1 MTHRIARLP
10 GTRGWTIGRR
20 CRLVVGL
27 VCLAN
32 VIGSAEAGQ
41 QSEPP
46 HLGTIEIVTHEV
58 FDRASGGG
66 SFPYRIANS
75 VHSGTRE
82 HVIQRELLF
91 ESGERFD
98 AELIEQTERNLR
110 ALSFLREARVVA
122 IPVDDDGDGRAER
135 MNVRVET
142 WDTWS
147 LEPVIH
153 IKQIED
159 HTVWK
164 AGFSDR
170 SLLGFG
176 KELTVSRRRNLD
188 RTLDRVLYHDPQ
200 LMGSRFVL
208 TASLA
213 NLSDGDDQFLRLDR
227 PYVSLADPWSLSV
240 RGGAYS
246 RRDPL
251 FEAGTA
257 ADWLSHRGQFAEVEF
272 GRAVRRRPT
281 SALRL
286 HVAYR
291 SQMARVGNDLRDF
304 GIAEVGFRSVEHRFT
319 QLTHVNRFERT
330 EDFNLGAQSYGTFGV
345 STAAFGGTGGRAF
358 FTAAGHSRGF
368 AFRDDH
374 FVVVGAGVG
383 ARHQRGV
390 WSNALAEVRLRY
402 LRKHSTRHS
411 LVGKA
416 EFRRG
421 HNLDGEVQLLLGA
434 ASGLRGYPVRQFAGT
449 RALLLSAEE
458 RWFVV
463 DDLLQLVSLGVAAFV
478 DTGFAWHADE
488 ALDLGDLHTAVGA
501 GLLVGSSR
509 LSSSGSAR
517 FDVGYAVNRVTDV
530 GRWLFFA
537 GSDIEF

>member
-1 MTHRIARLP
+1 MFRLP
-10 GTRGWTIGRR
+10 TRGR
-20 CRLVVGL
+20 CR
-27 VCLAN
+27 
-32 VIGSAEAGQ
+32 
-41 QSEPP
+41 
-46 HLGTIEIVTHEV
+46 
-58 FDRASGGG
+58 
-66 SFPYRIANS
+66 
-75 VHSGTRE
+75 
-82 HVIQRELLF
+82 
-91 ESGERFD
+91 
-98 AELIEQTERNLR
+98 
-110 ALSFLREARVVA
+110 
-122 IPVDDDGDGRAER
+122 
-135 MNVRVET
+135 
-142 WDTWS
+142 
-147 LEPVIH
+147 
-153 IKQIED
+153 
-159 HTVWK
+159 
-164 AGFSDR
+164 
-170 SLLGFG
+170 
-176 KELTVSRRRNLD
+176 
-188 RTLDRVLYHDPQ
+188 
-200 LMGSRFVL
+200 
-208 TASLA
+208 
-213 NLSDGDDQFLRLDR
+213 
-227 PYVSLADPWSLSV
+227 
-240 RGGAYS
+240 
-246 RRDPL
+246 
-251 FEAGTA
+251 FEAAPTA
-257 ADWLSHRGQFAEVEF
+257 AETRCLKPVRQSTGSPTGVSSLRSSS

-291 SQMARVGNDLRDF
+291 SQMARVGNDIRDF

-374 FVVVGAGVG
+374 FVRGWRRGSVPVISGESGATRWRRSGFVIYENIRP
-383 ARHQRGV
+383 RH
-390 WSNALAEVRLRY
+390 A
-402 LRKHSTRHS
+402 

-463 DDLLQLVSLGVAAFV
+463 DDVLQLVSLGVAAFV

-488 ALDLGDLHTAVGA
+488 AIDIGDLHTAVGA

-517 FDVGYAVNRVTDV
+517 FDVGYAVNSVTDV